1 MAADKD
7 AAVAS
12 TAPLSDA
19 SILNHTPSPHDT
31 KPTNITLAQR
41 GTTADNGSIAQ
52 TQEEETRR
60 NRTLLT
66 AKEEKALLRRID
78 WRIMTICSI
87 LFLLKNI
94 DADNISNARITNR
107 GTDQN
112 IMTQLNMTS
121 DQYNLLNVLYYVW
134 QFHHSISDPRLLI
147 VPIGAIHRIR
157 SPIQLATQE
166 VQAQCL
172 AIEDHDL
179 LGHCTA
185 RTCWCS

>member
-12 TAPLSDA
+12 TAPLSDT
-19 SILNHTPSPHDT
+19 SISDHTPSPHDI

-41 GTTADNGSIAQ
+41 GTTTDDGSIAQ

-66 AKEEKALLRRID
+66 ANEEKALLRRID
-78 WRIMTICSI
+78 WRIMSICSI

-94 DADNISNARITNR
+94 DADNISNARIMNR
-107 GTDQN
+107 GTDRN

-134 QFHHSISDPRLLI
+134 RSQLLVRDP
-147 VPIGAIHRIR
+147 
-157 SPIQLATQE
+157 
-166 VQAQCL
+166 C
-172 AIEDHDL
+172 
-179 LGHCTA
+179 
-185 RTCWCS
+185 